1 MAQKKVLEILKLI
14 EFLNEEVKEVSKRLS
29 RVTPKEVS
37 EKLGTLALIREKI
50 LNLQVDL
57 PQEIETKLSQ
67 ISPSIE
73 SEPNPLDSNFG
84 FRNAEFGIISR
95 IVDLSVSR
103 MVKDY
108 GTTRLS
114 DDETILSELLSKT
127 PDWRR
132 RRRIG
137 SPEYRPDRI

>member
-67 ISPSIE
+67 IYPS
-73 SEPNPLDSNFG
+73 L
-84 FRNAEFGIISR
+84 
-95 IVDLSVSR
+95 
-103 MVKDY
+103 
-108 GTTRLS
+108 
-114 DDETILSELLSKT
+114 
-127 PDWRR
+127 
-132 RRRIG
+132 
-137 SPEYRPDRI
+137 DRIRTKPS